1 MGQVRFGLSVS
12 LDGFVAGPEQSLENP
27 LGIGGEHLHD
37 WIVRLDVWRR
47 AHGEEGGE
55 TTPSSAV
62 VEESVANVGAYV
74 MGRNMFGGGPGPWN
88 DEWRGWWGDDPP
100 FHTPV
105 FVVTHHPRE
114 PLVMEGGTTF
124 SFVTDGVE
132 PALDQAK
139 AAAGEKDVV
148 IAGGA
153 SVVQQCVAAGWVDE
167 VNVSVVP
174 LFLGSGERLFD
185 NLGDARPRLEQVRV
199 VEAPDVTH
207 LKYRVLR

>member
-1 MGQVRFGLSVS
+1 MS

-27 LGIGGEHLHD
+27 LGSGGEELHE
-37 WIVRLDVWRR
+37 WIIRLDVWQQ
-47 AHGEEGGE
+47 AHGGSGGE
-55 TTPSSAV
+55 TNESSAV
-62 VEESVANVGAYV
+62 VEEAVANVGAYV
-74 MGRNMFGGGPGPWN
+74 MGRNMFGGGPGSWSE
-88 DEWRGWWGDDPP
+88 EWRGWWGDDPP

-114 PLVMEGGTTF
+114 PLAMEGGTTF
-124 SFVTDGVE
+124 YFVSDVSA
-132 PALDQAK
+132 ALEEAR
-139 AAAGEKDVV
+139 AAAEEEDVV

-153 SVVQQCVAAGWVDE
+153 SIVQQCLAAGWVDE
-167 VNVSVVP
+167 INVSLVP

-207 LKYRVLR
+207 LRYRVIR